1 MEEVNCLFRT
11 YPKTCARDFLGRLRN
26 VDHKIWSNCAT
37 HLTPSFVTVQVLFV
51 LSDLG
56 EDVPVELEG
65 EAAVLANLDLLRLQG
80 ILQMKEAFFINFSS
94 LTENG

>member
-1 MEEVNCLFRT
+1 MTVISAAIL
-11 YPKTCARDFLGRLRN
+11 
-26 VDHKIWSNCAT
+26 AT

-80 ILQMKEAFFINFSS
+80 VLQMNEEFLINLATFQV
-94 LTENG
+94 LLKIENLHMIFVEE